1 MALLSAFCFA
11 ASNITTRRG
20 VMRVKD
26 ASLGGYISVF
36 VAPPLFLL
44 VALILGDLPSIAAF
58 TWKGYLWLGIAGI
71 IHFVLGRS
79 SNYWSVKYLGANMA
93 SVFSA
98 VNIVYV
104 ILLGFFI
111 LGEHITRNMAL
122 GSLLIIIGP
131 ALLAWPQ
138 KGGNPGTEDQSG
150 NKPRLSRNG
159 IIAGLLTGLF
169 FGITPLFIKLGLAE
183 GGSALAGTLISYSSA
198 MFILGI
204 SMVSTVRRDAVFRME
219 RQAFVWFLLS
229 GLFVALA
236 QVSRYTALKLAPI
249 SVVSPLIATNTVFL
263 LALSF
268 VINRKTESF
277 RLNVIIG
284 ALLVVL
290 GAALVYQ

>member
-1 MALLSAFCFA
+1 MALFSAFCFA
-11 ASNITTRRG
+11 ASTTTTRRG
-20 VMRVKD
+20 VMRIKD
-26 ASLGGYISVF
+26 VSLGGYVSVF

-71 IHFVLGRS
+71 IHFVIGRS

-93 SVFSA
+93 SIFTA
-98 VNIVYV
+98 ANIIYV
-104 ILLGFFI
+104 ILLGYFV

-122 GSLLIIIGP
+122 GSLLIMVGP

-138 KGGNPGTEDQSG
+138 KGGDPGAGDQTAS
-150 NKPRLSRNG
+150 KPRLSRKG

-169 FGITPLFIKLGLAE
+169 FGISPLFIKWGLAE
-183 GGSALAGTLISYSSA
+183 GGSALAGTFISYSSA
-198 MFILGI
+198 MFILGM
-204 SMVSTVRRDAVFRME
+204 SMVSTTRRDSVFHME
-219 RQAFVWFLLS
+219 RQAVVWFILS
-229 GLFVALA
+229 GLFTALA
-236 QVSRYTALKLAPI
+236 QISRYTALKLTPI
-249 SVVSPLIATNTVFL
+249 SIVGPLIATNTVFL
-263 LALSF
+263 LVLSF

-284 ALLVVL
+284 ALLVVV